1 MAEQEPKD
9 PDDAA
14 TRSTGSLRGLSDELT
29 ARVPELLEAT
39 TRSVGTGLELRST
52 LDRVCGTAAELT
64 HARYAAVG
72 VLDESGEGLSDFV
85 THGVPEEVAH
95 AVGRRPDGRTGLL
108 GALIR
113 EPGPVNLADLTAD
126 PRFAGFPAA
135 HPLMRTFLGVP
146 VHVQGE
152 LFGNLYVA
160 EKDGEEP
167 FDETDLHLLQVLAT
181 EAGIAVAHARAYEA
195 ARQRERWIDGSV
207 AVTTALLSGGDAD
220 EALTVV
226 AEQARR
232 LADSA
237 AAVVLLPAEQGGL
250 EVVAVADGDRG
261 GALGRI
267 VPHRSPVVAA
277 LLRGEAVFMD
287 DATTDSRTITRLADG
302 FGPHMLLPLSIGGR
316 VLGALAIP
324 RARGSRPYSEAERL
338 LATQFAAQAALAL
351 MMAEAQRDRER
362 LAVYEDRDRIAR
374 DLHDLVIQRLFT
386 TGMMLEQAQQ
396 RSAVPEVRA
405 GVGRAVDELD
415 VTIQEI
421 RTAVF
426 ALQQEHAE
434 TPGGLR
440 ARVLRE
446 IGMAAV
452 PLGFRPSHR
461 FLGPVDSLVGE
472 LAGKNLIAALREAL
486 SNAFRHAGASR
497 VDVSV
502 DVTATLP
509 DGREAVR
516 LSVADDGVGIPE
528 GGRRSGLR
536 NLARRAESLG
546 GASWFGP
553 GTGKDGGGTTVYWQV
568 PL

>member
-1 MAEQEPKD
+1 MAEQDAKD
-9 PDDAA
+9 SPDSA
-14 TRSTGSLRGLSDELT
+14 TRATGSLRGLSDELT

-39 TRSVGTGLELRST
+39 RSVGTGLELHST
-52 LDRVCGTAAELT
+52 LDRICGTAAELT
-64 HARYAAVG
+64 RARYAAIG
-72 VLDESGEGLSDFV
+72 VIDEAGEGLSDFV
-85 THGVPEEVAH
+85 THGVPDEIAR

-108 GALIR
+108 GALIH
-113 EPGPVNLADLTAD
+113 EPGPITLEDLTED

-135 HPLMRTFLGVP
+135 HPRMRTFLGVP
-146 VHVQGE
+146 VHVQGD

-160 EKDGEEP
+160 EKAGGEP
-167 FDETDLHLLQVLAT
+167 FGVTDRHLLRVLAT
-181 EAGIAVAHARAYEA
+181 EAGIAIGHARSYEA

-220 EALTVV
+220 DALTVV

-237 AAVVLLPAEQGGL
+237 AGVVLLPAEEGGL
-250 EVVAVADGDRG
+250 EVVAVASDDP
-261 GALGRI
+261 APSLGVI
-267 VPHRSPVVAA
+267 IPPTSPVAAA
-277 LLRGEAVFMD
+277 LLRGEPVFMD
-287 DATTDSRTITRLADG
+287 DVAGDSRVITRLADR
-302 FGPHMLLPLSIGGR
+302 FGPHMLLPLSVGGR
-316 VLGALAIP
+316 VLGALAMP
-324 RARGSRPYSEAERL
+324 RAKGGRPYSEAERL

-351 MMAEAQRDRER
+351 MTAEAQRDRER

-374 DLHDLVIQRLFT
+374 DLHDLVIQRLFS

-396 RSAVPEVRA
+396 RSAVPAVRE

-426 ALQQEHAE
+426 ALQQEPAE
-434 TPGGLR
+434 VPGRLR
-440 ARVLRE
+440 TRVMRE

-452 PLGFRPSHR
+452 PLGFKPSHR

-486 SNAFRHAGASR
+486 SNAFRHARASR
-497 VDVSV
+497 VEVTV
-502 DVTATLP
+502 DATAVLP
-509 DGREAVR
+509 DGRDAVR

-528 GGRRSGLR
+528 SGRRSGLR

-553 GTGKDGGGTTVYWQV
+553 GTGEDGGGTTVYWQV